1 MAGGQAQDLHGGPV
15 QISYATVFGCVCLC
29 VGVFMCLGVGVWV
42 FVFVCLCVWVCL
54 CVSMRERER
63 ERERSHVHM
72 LVSLH
77 LHRLGSVVCQQL
89 LCHQGCKIHADKVA
103 LRSCYLS
110 ISSQYSAHGHSSDRT
125 LTYTLSELHLA
136 QDNRCL
142 RPL

>member
-1 MAGGQAQDLHGGPV
+1 
-15 QISYATVFGCVCLC
+15 
-29 VGVFMCLGVGVWV
+29 
-42 FVFVCLCVWVCL
+42 
-54 CVSMRERER
+54 MRERER

-72 LVSLH
+72 SVSLH

-89 LCHQGCKIHADKVA
+89 LCHQGCNIHVDKVA